1 MVNRIL
7 RESGDFDLY
16 KACIQINDN
25 WNLNQMG
32 ESLDRY
38 PNSKVIKYLRFGW
51 QLNTEFTAINWDN
64 PPNQKGAH
72 KNVKQV
78 RAYLKKEIVNGS
90 VIRLFIQNPFGK
102 SARFSPL
109 DTRWKRVRSVEGY
122 S

>member
-72 KNVKQV
+72 KNVNKLEHIW
-78 RAYLKKEIVNGS
+78 RKKLWMDQWLDF
-90 VIRLFIQNPFGK
+90 LFKTPLVSQLG
-102 SARFSPL
+102 FSH
-109 DTRWKRVRSVEGY
+109 
-122 S
+122 